1 MNQVRICLLL
11 SQRRKYPDGMFE
23 NERWVI
29 RAQHLLQRGDMAPS
43 VSQPPPQL
51 GTSSRWKL
59 LSCCC
64 VMRAQR
70 VLLGTHRKTW
80 ISSEPPKVPQITAA
94 DLEEDLRFPWF
105 LKVAAKRK
113 LAQLFLAT
121 VDLHQYLDPLSQM
134 LLRREP
140 ELWFDQ
146 KGASNLIPNRRSVM
160 GELEEVE
167 GGLADW
173 RDRYDGLLLEVWDTA
188 RNWGAASACY
198 VVAAAFVN
206 LGYE

>member
-1 MNQVRICLLL
+1 
-11 SQRRKYPDGMFE
+11 
-23 NERWVI
+23 
-29 RAQHLLQRGDMAPS
+29 MAS
-43 VSQPPPQL
+43 LVSQPQPQL
-51 GTSSRWKL
+51 GTSSRWKVI
-59 LSCCC
+59 SCCC

-70 VLLGTHRKTW
+70 VILGTHRKTW
-80 ISSEPPKVPQITAA
+80 ISPEPTKMPQITAA

-113 LAQLFLAT
+113 LAQLFLAA

-140 ELWFDQ
+140 ELRFDQ
-146 KGASNLIPNRRSVM
+146 KGAGNLIPIRRSVM

-167 GGLADW
+167 AALADW
-173 RDRYDGLLLEVWDTA
+173 RDRYDGLLLEVWDTT
-188 RNWGAASACY
+188 RNWGAASPPYY
-198 VVAAAFVN
+198 VVAAAFLN